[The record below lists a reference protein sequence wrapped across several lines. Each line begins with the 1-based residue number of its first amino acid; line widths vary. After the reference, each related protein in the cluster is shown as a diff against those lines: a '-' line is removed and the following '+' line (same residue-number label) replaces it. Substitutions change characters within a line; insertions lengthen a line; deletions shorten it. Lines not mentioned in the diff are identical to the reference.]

1 MYGADG
7 PDTFW
12 LNFTNIALGLVT
24 LACVLVIVAGAVHQL
39 AARRGKRTARKRDA
53 ATDDHAFVSSELGL
67 TMADGGRRL
76 DGRVDG
82 TSPSPRGR

>member
-24 LACVLVIVAGAVHQL
+24 LACVLAIVAGVVHEL
-39 AARRGKRTARKRDA
+39 AGRRRRHA
-53 ATDDHAFVSSELGL
+53 ALADDHAFVTPELGL
-67 TMADGGRRL
+67 TMADGGKRMERTKPAPK
-76 DGRVDG
+76 GR
-82 TSPSPRGR
+82 

>member
-24 LACVLVIVAGAVHQL
+24 LACVLAIVAGVAHEM
-39 AARRGKRTARKRDA
+39 AGRRRKRTARKRSA
-53 ATDDHAFVSSELGL
+53 AADDHAFAIPELGL
-67 TMADGGRRL
+67 TMADGGRRI
-76 DGRVDG
+76 DG
-82 TSPSPRGR
+82 TNAAPPQAR

>member
-24 LACVLVIVAGAVHQL
+24 LACVIAVVAGVANELRHRF
-39 AARRGKRTARKRDA
+39 ARRALA
-53 ATDDHAFVSSELGL
+53 EQDDHAFALPGLGV
-67 TMADGGRRL
+67 TMADGGKRI
-76 DGRVDG
+76 DESEPTDKQGR
-82 TSPSPRGR
+82 